1 MQIEEKE
8 YNKAFDWRIWK
19 KLYVFV
25 RPYVKLLLIG
35 IFFNIICAGV
45 DILLPLFQQYAI
57 NHFVGEM
64 TTDGMGTFAGAYVL
78 AIVIQTISVVI
89 FCRCAMKIEMRMS
102 RDMKKACFDYLQNL
116 SFSYYNTTPVG
127 YILARV
133 MSDTNRISGLV
144 AWSFLDMMWAFFYV
158 IGIFISMAMLNIK
171 LAVGVLLV
179 VPVLAGLTVFFQKRI
194 LHWNRQVRKH
204 NSRITGAYNEGIM
217 GAQTSKTLVIE
228 EKNSEHFREITSDMR
243 MAGVK
248 AARMNGTYISLVVL
262 CSAAATAIILRQGGM
277 MVKDEVMLLGTL
289 SAFATYAVNMFEPI
303 QTVARNLSEIM
314 SAQANIERVNGLL
327 DEVPQIKDT
336 PEVIEKYGDAFDQ
349 KRENWEPIRGEITFE
364 DVTFHYPDGNENIL
378 EHFNLHIPAGT
389 TVAIVGETGAGKSTL
404 VNLACRFFEPTEG
417 RILIDGVDYRE
428 RSQSWLHSSLG
439 YVLQTPHLFG
449 GSIMENIRYGR
460 LDATDEEV
468 IRAAKTVSADKVAAK
483 LEKGWQTDVG
493 EGGDSMSTG
502 EKQLISFARAV
513 LADPAIFVLDEATSS
528 IDTETEQL
536 IQNAI
541 SYLLKDRTSFIIAH
555 RLSTIRQADVILVI
569 KAGKIIERGT
579 HKELMAK
586 KEYYYN
592 LYTQQ
597 FRREMMEEFTGKKN
611 KS

>member
-8 YNKAFDWRIWK
+8 YNKAFDWRIWL
-19 KLYVFV
+19 KLAPFV
-25 RPYVKLLLIG
+25 KPFRGLMLIG
-35 IFFNIICAGV
+35 ILFNTLCAVV
-45 DILLPLFQQYAI
+45 DIALPLFQQYAI

-64 TTDGMGTFAGAYVL
+64 TTDGLGGFAAVYLVS
-78 AIVIQTISVVI
+78 IIFQTISVVI
-89 FCRCAMKIEMRMS
+89 FCQCAMVIEMQMAKR
-102 RDMKKACFDYLQNL
+102 MKKACFDHLQTL

-133 MSDTNRISGLV
+133 MSDTGRISSLV
-144 AWSFLDMMWAFFYV
+144 AWNVTDMLWALFYV
-158 IGIFISMAMLNIK
+158 IGIFVVMAFLNLK
-171 LAVGVLLV
+171 LALFVLLV
-179 VPVLAGLTVFFQKRI
+179 VPALVLLTTFFQKRI
-194 LHWNRQVRKH
+194 LEWNRKVRKH

-217 GAQTSKTLVIE
+217 GAQTSKALVIE
-228 EKNSEHFREITSDMR
+228 EKNTRQFHQITQEMR
-243 MAGVK
+243 VAGVK
-248 AARMNGTYISLVVL
+248 AARMNGIYISLVVL
-262 CSAAATAIILRQGGM
+262 CSAAAVAIVLREGGM
-277 MVKDEVMLLGTL
+277 MVGDQIMKIGTL
-289 SAFATYAVNMFEPI
+289 SAFTTYAVNMFEPI
-303 QTVARNLSEIM
+303 QNVARNLSELM
-314 SAQANIERVNGLL
+314 SAQANIERVTGLL
-327 DEVPQIKDT
+327 EEEPQIQDT
-336 PEVIEKYGDAFDQ
+336 PDVIKKYGTAFDQ
-349 KRENWEPIRGEITFE
+349 KRENWEPIHGDITFE

-378 EHFNLHIPAGT
+378 EHFNLHVPAGT

-417 RILIDGVDYRE
+417 RILIDGTDYRE
-428 RSQSWLHSSLG
+428 RSQSWLHSSIG
-439 YVLQTPHLFG
+439 YVLQSPHLFSG
-449 GSIMENIRYGR
+449 TIMDNIRYGR

-483 LEKGWQTDVG
+483 LEKGWNTDVG

-555 RLSTIRQADVILVI
+555 RLSTIRQADIILVV
-569 KAGKIIERGT
+569 KAGKIIEQGS
-579 HKELMAK
+579 HQQLIDQKG
-586 KEYYYN
+586 YYYN

-597 FRREMMEEFTGKKN
+597 FREEMMGDFDKKR
-611 KS
+611 S